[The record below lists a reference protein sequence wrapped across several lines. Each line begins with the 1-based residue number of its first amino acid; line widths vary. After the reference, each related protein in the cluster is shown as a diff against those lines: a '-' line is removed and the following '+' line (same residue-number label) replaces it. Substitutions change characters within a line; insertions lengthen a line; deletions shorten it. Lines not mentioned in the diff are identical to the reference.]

1 MPATKTRGPQRR
13 GELRRAQLLDAACS
27 LLATQDLRQVSI
39 EDVAR
44 RAGIPVA
51 SAYHFYPDRIALFTA
66 AARRHGEEVAALL
79 ARPIP
84 ARQVRSWEDL
94 IAIQLRRVSRFYRHN
109 PAAQRLL
116 IDPRAP
122 PEVKLADRVHDRSL
136 SAIIEASFARHFEL
150 PRIAGR
156 AQVFFHAVEIVDLM
170 LLLSVMQAGR
180 ITPQM
185 QRHAWIACCAYLRAF
200 LGPTLPRRQP

>member
-13 GELRRAQLLDAACS
+13 GELRRVRLLDAACD
-27 LLATQDLRQVSI
+27 LLAVQELRQVSI

-66 AARRHGEEVAALL
+66 AARRYGEEVAALL
-79 ARPIP
+79 TRPIP
-84 ARQVRSWEDL
+84 ARRVRSWEDL

-122 PEVKLADRVHDRSL
+122 PEVKLVDRVHDRSL
-136 SAIIEASFARHFEL
+136 SAILEATFGRHFEL
-150 PRIAGR
+150 PRITGR
-156 AQVFFHAVEIVDLM
+156 AQIFFHAVEIVDLM

-200 LGPTLPRRQP
+200 LGPTLPRQP